1 MGTGELRFFT
11 TIETLAPILS
21 EIGREYEFECVLDV
35 ITFKKNPSAVI
46 TDYHKIEIADI
57 YEQCKKLQPYQLFFS
72 QNKKMYKKLLSD
84 GLHPAKLGIII
95 TGLPQLV
102 NNKLCMSRVCVK
114 TGWYDSKDRPH
125 ENEDLK
131 LLYRKVR
138 ARVRKRLSFPVLIY
152 RLPEES
158 KSEASICKGLG
169 YTPCVRELTK
179 TGCELVQSVQFKN
192 NSAMRYCL
200 EETE

>member
-1 MGTGELRFFT
+1 MGTGELQFFT

-35 ITFKKNPSAVI
+35 ITYKKNPSAVI

-84 GLHPAKLGIII
+84 GLHPAKLGIITI
-95 TGLPQLV
+95 VLPQLV
-102 NNKLCMSRVCVK
+102 NNKLCMSEVGVK
-114 TGWYDSKDRPH
+114 TNWYDSKYRSH

-138 ARVRKRLSFPVLIY
+138 ARVRKHLSFPVLIY
-152 RLPEES
+152 QIES
-158 KSEASICKGLG
+158 KSEADIDKGVG

-179 TGCELVQSVQFKN
+179 NGVEFVQFVQFKD
-192 NSAMRYCL
+192 NSATRFCL